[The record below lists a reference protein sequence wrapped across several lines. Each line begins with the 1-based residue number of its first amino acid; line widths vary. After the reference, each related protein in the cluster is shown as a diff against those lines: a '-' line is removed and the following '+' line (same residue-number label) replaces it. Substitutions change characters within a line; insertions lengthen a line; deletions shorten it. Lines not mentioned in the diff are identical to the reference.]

1 MFTDLEYLFH
11 NSHDIDNFM
20 EYQVAEYQVVNW
32 KNPQLKLYQKFKDNS
47 LSSDDLG
54 NLIDSDFCRF
64 LTELD
69 EKQYPAVMKFR
80 ENGGWQIG
88 SGWIDYLFQKEEFV
102 LQFNGSYQFHI
113 GYCLE
118 DFQLY
123 DFNGVEI
130 ATYEY

>member
-1 MFTDLEYLFH
+1 LF
-11 NSHDIDNFM
+11 
-20 EYQVAEYQVVNW
+20 
-32 KNPQLKLYQKFKDNS
+32 S
-47 LSSDDLG
+47 LSSEDLSG
-54 NLIDSDFCRF
+54 CNSCSFLSD
-64 LTELD
+64 LD
-69 EKQYPAVMKFR
+69 EKDYPAVMKFR

-88 SGWIDYLFQKEEFV
+88 SGWIDYIIQKEEFV
-102 LQFNGSYQFHI
+102 LQFNRSYQFNI